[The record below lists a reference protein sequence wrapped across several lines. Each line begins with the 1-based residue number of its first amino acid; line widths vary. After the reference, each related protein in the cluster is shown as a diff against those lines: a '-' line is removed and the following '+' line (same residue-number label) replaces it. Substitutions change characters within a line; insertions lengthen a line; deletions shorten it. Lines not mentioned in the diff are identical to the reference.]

1 VSAQAEHE
9 ERRRPIPDTPLGYLE
24 QLPALVLLE
33 RLPVPVLAV
42 ESDGTVVHANSAFEE
57 MLGYPV
63 ASLRGHPVS
72 ELLALD
78 DDAPTGAD
86 AVEHLRGSATSP
98 VDLAHQDGSRVR
110 ALVSRPILR
119 RQDDPVTLVCF
130 HDVTE
135 QLWNGGRAPGF

>member
-1 VSAQAEHE
+1 M
-9 ERRRPIPDTPLGYLE
+9 GYLE

-78 DDAPTGAD
+78 DAPTGAD
-86 AVEHLRGSATSP
+86 AVEHLRESDTAP
-98 VDLAHQDGSRVR
+98 VDLTHQDGSRVR

-119 RQDDPVTLVCF
+119 REDDPVTLVCF

>member
-1 VSAQAEHE
+1 MSAQAEHE
-9 ERRRPIPDTPLGYLE
+9 ERRRPTPETPLGYLE

-57 MLGYPV
+57 LLGYPV

-78 DDAPTGAD
+78 DAPTGAD
-86 AVEHLRGSATSP
+86 AVEHLRESDTAP
-98 VDLAHQDGSRVR
+98 VDLTHQDGSRVR

-119 RQDDPVTLVCF
+119 REDDPVTLVCF

>member
-1 VSAQAEHE
+1 MSAQAEYE
-9 ERRRPIPDTPLGYLE
+9 ERRRPTPETPLGYLE

-42 ESDGTVVHANSAFEE
+42 ENDGTVVHANSAFEE
-57 MLGYPV
+57 MLGHPV
-63 ASLRGHPVS
+63 ASLRGRPVS
-72 ELLALD
+72 EFLD
-78 DDAPTGAD
+78 LDDAPAGAD
-86 AVEHLRGSATSP
+86 AVEHLRESATTP

>member
-1 VSAQAEHE
+1 MSAQAEHE
-9 ERRRPIPDTPLGYLE
+9 ERRRPTPETPLGYLK

-78 DDAPTGAD
+78 DAPTGAD
-86 AVEHLRGSATSP
+86 AVEHLRESDTAP
-98 VDLAHQDGSRVR
+98 VDLTHQDGSRVR

-119 RQDDPVTLVCF
+119 REDDPVTLVCF

>member
-1 VSAQAEHE
+1 MSAQAEHE
-9 ERRRPIPDTPLGYLE
+9 ERRRPTPETPLGYLE

-78 DDAPTGAD
+78 DAPTGAD
-86 AVEHLRGSATSP
+86 AVEHLRESDTAP
-98 VDLAHQDGSRVR
+98 VDLTHQDGSRVR

-119 RQDDPVTLVCF
+119 REDDPVTLVCF

>member
-1 VSAQAEHE
+1 MSAQAEYE
-9 ERRRPIPDTPLGYLE
+9 ERRRPTPGTPLGYLE

-42 ESDGTVVHANSAFEE
+42 EDDGTVVHANGAFEE
-57 MLGYPV
+57 MLGHPL
-63 ASLRGHPVS
+63 ASLRGRPVS
-72 ELLALD
+72 ELLDLD
-78 DDAPTGAD
+78 ETATGAD
-86 AVEHLRGSATSP
+86 AVEHLRESATTP

-110 ALVSRPILR
+110 ALISRPILR